1 LARTIDNQ
9 IYDRFEDDWWDL
21 KGEARLLHEM
31 NPTRFDYFRK
41 IVSQR
46 AEITN
51 LKVLDVGCGGGLV
64 SEKFAEAGAQVTGI
78 DLSGPSLQAARQHA
92 LNNGL
97 TIDYQQVS
105 ADNLPFPAAAFDV
118 VVCCDFVEHVSNKLD
133 VFLAEMARVL
143 RPGGIFLFDTINRT
157 FISQLV
163 AIWILQDILQIV
175 PRRTHVWRMFVTPV
189 EFSNALRRVGIEEGN
204 SVGLLP
210 SSPPWQVA
218 YNVLRHRKIGGFRT
232 SKRFKPLT
240 YAGYGYKLMESNE

>member
-1 LARTIDNQ
+1 MARTIDNQ
-9 IYDRFEDDWWDL
+9 LYDRFEDGWWDL

-41 IVSQR
+41 IVSQS
-46 AEITN
+46 AAITN

-64 SEKFAEAGAQVTGI
+64 SEKFAEAGARVTGI
-78 DLSGPSLQAARQHA
+78 DLSGPSLEAARQHA
-92 LNNGL
+92 LKNGL

-105 ADNLPFPAAAFDV
+105 AINLPFPNATFDV
-118 VVCCDFVEHVSNKLD
+118 VVCCDFVEHVSDKLD
-133 VFLAEMARVL
+133 LFLAEMARVL

-175 PRRTHVWRMFVTPV
+175 PRRTHVWRMFVTPA
-189 EFSNALRRVGIEEGN
+189 ELSNALQQVGIEVGN
-204 SVGLLP
+204 SIGLLP

-232 SKRFKPLT
+232 SPKFKPLT